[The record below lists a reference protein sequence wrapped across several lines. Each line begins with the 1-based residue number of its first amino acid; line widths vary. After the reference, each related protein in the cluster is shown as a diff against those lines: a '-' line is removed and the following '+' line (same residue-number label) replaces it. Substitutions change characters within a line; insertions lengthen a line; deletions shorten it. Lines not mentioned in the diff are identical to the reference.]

1 MQRGQVREC
10 RAGRR
15 LKLSCRNWGQFGG
28 GTEEGQIGRPEER
41 KRTEERWQQ
50 GGLCSEI
57 ARNGNGSRAES
68 EEGRE
73 GGLDGAAGVAAAPI
87 PVSLGEKGSFIS
99 SSGVGLES
107 FPLSLP
113 VPGKS
118 AISTRA
124 PKTRKGQCER
134 MREKR
139 RIYEPRSR
147 GVKRPERSFRDLKQ
161 TRVKPPRR
169 RRVRRD

>member
-1 MQRGQVREC
+1 MEGEQRRVRSVGQ
-10 RAGRR
+10 RR
-15 LKLSCRNWGQFGG
+15 
-28 GTEEGQIGRPEER
+28 ER
-41 KRTEERWQQ
+41 KRTEEQRWQQ
-50 GGLCSEI
+50 GRLCSEI
-57 ARNGNGSRAES
+57 ARNGNGSGAES

-73 GGLDGAAGVAAAPI
+73 RGSMA

-107 FPLSLP
+107 LPL
-113 VPGKS
+113 PGKS

-134 MREKR
+134 R
-139 RIYEPRSR
+139 RIYQPRSR

-169 RRVRRD
+169 RVRRDATDSGDAKEENGAEITAILCSSFQSE

>member
-1 MQRGQVREC
+1 MREC

-28 GTEEGQIGRPEER
+28 GTEEGQIGRSEER
-41 KRTEERWQQ
+41 KRKEERWQQ
-50 GGLCSEI
+50 GRLCSEI

-68 EEGRE
+68 EEGR
-73 GGLDGAAGVAAAPI
+73 GARWRRRSAAGVAAAPI

-107 FPLSLP
+107 FPLCLP
-113 VPGKS
+113 LPGKS

-134 MREKR
+134 RGREAENLRGKESR
-139 RIYEPRSR
+139 GKTPGEIFPRS
-147 GVKRPERSFRDLKQ
+147 
-161 TRVKPPRR
+161 
-169 RRVRRD
+169 

>member
-1 MQRGQVREC
+1 MEGEQRRGSDRSVC
-10 RAGRR
+10 RRR
-15 LKLSCRNWGQFGG
+15 G
-28 GTEEGQIGRPEER
+28 R
-41 KRTEERWQQ
+41 KRTEEQRWQQ
-50 GGLCSEI
+50 GRLCSEI

-73 GGLDGAAGVAAAPI
+73 RGSMAPSAAAAGVAAAAI

-107 FPLSLP
+107 FHLSP
-113 VPGKS
+113 ERVPSRRELRK
-118 AISTRA
+118 RE
-124 PKTRKGQCER
+124 KGQCER
-134 MREKR
+134 R

-161 TRVKPPRR
+161 TRVKPRR